1 MMQFASDRVTQV
13 ADGAGSFVAHSHLQG
28 SVVARTR
35 GGGRSGA
42 AADLDIHAQNGVR
55 FVRRRSGG
63 QMCQGKGKGKGASGG
78 TSSASGGTSSAS
90 GGTSSATLSPP
101 PTGAAT
107 ATTDLN
113 WSPLPRRHGVA
124 SESLCVAL
132 YCDDSWDDRAANE
145 RASGACCP
153 RPVPVP
159 STPRHARSTLRTLTF
174 ADEKNIPAL
183 EAENGDLSPPP
194 SPGLHLRPF
203 TNPRDTPTHHPPPL
217 PSPAH
222 RITRPPAHDLTLES
236 LHDLNWL
243 QQMEPQDQVLLEVH
257 VIWSILSLMVVL
269 LACYTLHHQPLT
281 G

>member
-13 ADGAGSFVAHSHLQG
+13 ADGAGSFVAHSRVQG

-35 GGGRSGA
+35 GGGRGAA

-63 QMCQGKGKGKGASGG
+63 QMCQGKGKGKGAS
-78 TSSASGGTSSAS
+78 A
-90 GGTSSATLSPP
+90 GTSSATLSPP

-107 ATTDLN
+107 AATDLN

-132 YCDDSWDDRAANE
+132 YCDDSWDDRAADE
-145 RASGACCP
+145 VPSGACCP
-153 RPVPVP
+153 RPVPLP
-159 STPRHARSTLRTLTF
+159 STPRHARPTLRTLTF

-183 EAENGDLSPPP
+183 EAENGSLSPPP
-194 SPGLHLRPF
+194 SPGLHLRPY

-222 RITRPPAHDLTLES
+222 RIARPPAHDLTLES